1 MHELGITQSIVDAC
15 SASAG
20 GVPIASVTVEIGCLC
35 AVMPDALRFCFELCT
50 RGTALEGS
58 VLDIVA
64 VAARGICRDCGRE
77 NAVRDYLCVCACGS
91 ANVEF
96 TGGDDMRI
104 REMQLR

>member
-15 SASAG
+15 SASAA
-20 GVPIASVTVEIGCLC
+20 GVPIARVTVEIGCLC

-64 VAARGICRDCGRE
+64 VAGRGTCRDCGRE
-77 NAVRDYLCVCACGS
+77 SAVRDYLCVCDCGS
-91 ANVEF
+91 VNVEF
-96 TGGDDMRI
+96 SGGDDMRI
-104 REMQLR
+104 REMQIR

>member
-20 GVPIASVTVEIGCLC
+20 GVPIARVTVEIGCLC
-35 AVMPDALRFCFELCT
+35 AVMPDALRFCYEICT

-64 VAARGICRDCGRE
+64 VAGRGTCRDCGKQ
-77 NAVRDYLCVCACGS
+77 NPVRPDCV
-91 ANVEF
+91 
-96 TGGDDMRI
+96 
-104 REMQLR
+104 LLK